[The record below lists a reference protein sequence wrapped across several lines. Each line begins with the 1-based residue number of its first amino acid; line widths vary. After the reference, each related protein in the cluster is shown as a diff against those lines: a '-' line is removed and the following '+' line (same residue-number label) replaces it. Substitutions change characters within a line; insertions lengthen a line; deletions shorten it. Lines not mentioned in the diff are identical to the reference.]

1 MTMEISCKACNS
13 TFEIPDDRIPETR
26 KFKLS
31 CPKCREPIIVDKDDL
46 EDKIVAPEHFPHDA
60 TVAFVF
66 VKNRALAERIKVHLK
81 GRGIYISEAGFIH
94 EAVDKV
100 RINYYNILILEDSE
114 ETRSI
119 LALVRKWN
127 GLRRRDVNIIL
138 VEARC
143 QSMHPNEAFL
153 RGVNSVVG
161 LGDNERVEHFLD
173 LALGDYENYVEPWTE
188 AAAKLRHRG

>member
-1 MTMEISCKACNS
+1 MEISCKACNS

-127 GLRRRDVNIIL
+127 GLRRRDVNIVL

>member
-1 MTMEISCKACNS
+1 MEISCKSCNS
-13 TFEIPDDRIPETR
+13 TFEIPDDRIPETK

-60 TVAFVF
+60 TVAFLF
-66 VKNRALAERIKVHLK
+66 VKNQELAGRIKEFLK
-81 GRGIYISEAGFIH
+81 TRGIYISEAGFIH

-114 ETRSI
+114 ETKSI
-119 LALVRKWN
+119 LGIVRKWN
-127 GLRRRDVNIIL
+127 GLRRREVNIVL

-143 QSMHPNEAFL
+143 QSMHPNEAFM
-153 RGVNSVVG
+153 RGVNAVVG
-161 LGDNERVEHFLD
+161 VGDNEQVGHFLE
-173 LALGDYENYVEPWTE
+173 LALGDYENYVEPWSE
-188 AAAKLRHRG
+188 AAAKIRHRG